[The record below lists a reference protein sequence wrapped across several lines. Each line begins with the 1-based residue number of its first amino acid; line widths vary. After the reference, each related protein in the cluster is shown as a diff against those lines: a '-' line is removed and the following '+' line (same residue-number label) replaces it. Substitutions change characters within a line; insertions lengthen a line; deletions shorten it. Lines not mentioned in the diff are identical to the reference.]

1 MYAIQIHAWSVDD
14 LSCMVFYGCLR
25 GLYLTVGLLYTVRFT
40 EGSLWLK
47 VFSNQF
53 VSDAGWIITV

>member
-1 MYAIQIHAWSVDD
+1 
-14 LSCMVFYGCLR
+14 MVFYGCLR
-25 GLYLTVGLLYTVRFT
+25 DFYLTVGLLYTVRFT

-47 VFSNQF
+47 VFPNQF